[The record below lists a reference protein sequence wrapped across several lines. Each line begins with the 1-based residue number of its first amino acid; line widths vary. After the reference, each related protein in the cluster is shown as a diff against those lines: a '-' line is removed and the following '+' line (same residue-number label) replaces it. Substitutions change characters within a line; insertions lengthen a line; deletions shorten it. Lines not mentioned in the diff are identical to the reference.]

1 MVSFVNSKESLMLKS
16 LKLNLNKGTKNFS
29 HPWIGVLMTECKSKE
44 KLLTSGLWICAVL
57 YITPGEEPVR

>member
-1 MVSFVNSKESLMLKS
+1 
-16 LKLNLNKGTKNFS
+16 
-29 HPWIGVLMTECKSKE
+29 MTECKSKE